1 MKKLLLLLLC
11 LFSLN
16 IITYASFPIT
26 ENSPSDISNAISF
39 QMADEEDADSETEET
54 LNQIIT
60 VAILG
65 FGAYFLIRALWR
77 GWRDD
82 IRWVKILTYILL
94 AFASLLLLFSLV
106 ALIFLPEGIGFS
118 GG

>member
-39 QMADEEDADSETEET
+39 QMADEEEGEDGVKWWLLIPLLVT
-54 LNQIIT
+54 
-60 VAILG
+60 LG
-65 FGAYFLIRALWR
+65 FGAYFLIRAWWR
-77 GWRDD
+77 SWRDD

-94 AFASLLLLFSLV
+94 VPLLLYLLFLV
-106 ALIFLPEGIGFS
+106 FLVSIGY
-118 GG
+118 GYGN

>member
-26 ENSPSDISNAISF
+26 ENSSSDISNAISF
-39 QMADEEDADSETEET
+39 QMAEEEDPDSETEET